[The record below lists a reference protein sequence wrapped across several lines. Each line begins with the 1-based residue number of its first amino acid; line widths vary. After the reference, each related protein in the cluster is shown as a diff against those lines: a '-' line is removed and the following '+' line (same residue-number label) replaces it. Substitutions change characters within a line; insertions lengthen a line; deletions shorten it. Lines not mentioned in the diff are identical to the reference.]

1 MRDPYAVISPSSS
14 SKHGLIH
21 ALKLTQLG
29 SAGAVELTADADA
42 TWLHFD
48 ADDPETRRWLL
59 SEGGLS
65 PIAAGALTTHETR
78 PRVLRRGDN
87 LVLTLRGVTDSRA
100 PRLKTWCH
108 SEYGLTAAV

>member
-1 MRDPYAVISPSSS
+1 MISPSSS

-48 ADDPETRRWLL
+48 ADDPETRR
-59 SEGGLS
+59 
-65 PIAAGALTTHETR
+65 
-78 PRVLRRGDN
+78 
-87 LVLTLRGVTDSRA
+87 
-100 PRLKTWCH
+100 
-108 SEYGLTAAV
+108 

>member
-1 MRDPYAVISPSSS
+1 MISPSSS

-65 PIAAGALTTHETR
+65 PIAAGALT
-78 PRVLRRGDN
+78 
-87 LVLTLRGVTDSRA
+87 
-100 PRLKTWCH
+100 
-108 SEYGLTAAV
+108 